1 MVKRELDISEN
12 AEMTSRGSVVANSH
26 VPQLDVVVER
36 DEDRLLGM
44 HVPVVASEFGIR
56 EAVTALVA
64 GMVETLAHRLPGD
77 GPVFAG
83 VVVADVDVVTRP
95 VERHAVR
102 AKAGDAAMLGA
113 FVEGISAGVVRN
125 HRAEV
130 AESQVV
136 SPGNRYIRTLDY
148 VLAVFVVKMTVAHK
162 LGYPLTNWRSNS
174 TNSEAFC
181 SESASTERRRTGS
194 VPENLTRAQLSF
206 SR

>member
-64 GMVETLAHRLPGD
+64 GLVETLAHRLPGD

-95 VERHAVR
+95 VERHGVR
-102 AKAGDAAMLGA
+102 AKAGDAAMLRA
-113 FVEGISAGVVRN
+113 FVKGIAAGVVRD

-130 AESQVV
+130 AEPQVV
-136 SPGNRYIRTLDY
+136 SPGNRDIRTVDY
-148 VLAVFVVKMTVAHK
+148 VFAVLVVKMTVAHK
-162 LGYPLTNWRSNS
+162 LDHPLTNWRSNS
-174 TNSEAFC
+174 ANSEAFC
-181 SESASTERRRTGS
+181 SESDRYRCCEAK
-194 VPENLTRAQLSF
+194 
-206 SR
+206 